1 MCATSVD
8 NPKIDRAELG
18 KAMEGSN
25 LNDQICEKYIYIYK
39 MQFYH
44 NFQKYK
50 IEVGVKN

>member
-25 LNDQICEKYIYIYK
+25 LSDKTCGKKKAYK
-39 MQFYH
+39 M
-44 NFQKYK
+44 
-50 IEVGVKN
+50 